1 MLFRSVLLK
10 IVLINFIILGF
21 ISMMWF
27 WGIGALVVYSIVLFY
42 LLQKYLKK
50 IKEQYKLL
58 LEATN
63 ELAKGNLNGTIPE
76 DLGVFEPFR
85 DEIDKIQTG
94 FKKAVEEEVKSTRMK
109 TDLITNVSH
118 DLKTPLTA
126 IITYVDLLKKEDL
139 TEEER
144 SKIGRAHV

>member
-1 MLFRSVLLK
+1 MYDSLLHADLTGNTNRVLLK

-27 WGIGALVVYSIVLFY
+27 WGIGALVVYSVVLFY

-50 IKEQYKLL
+50 IQEQYKLL

-85 DEIDKIQTG
+85 DEIRQ
-94 FKKAVEEEVKSTRMK
+94 
-109 TDLITNVSH
+109 
-118 DLKTPLTA
+118 DLK
-126 IITYVDLLKKEDL
+126 KQWMRK
-139 TEEER
+139 
-144 SKIGRAHV
+144 